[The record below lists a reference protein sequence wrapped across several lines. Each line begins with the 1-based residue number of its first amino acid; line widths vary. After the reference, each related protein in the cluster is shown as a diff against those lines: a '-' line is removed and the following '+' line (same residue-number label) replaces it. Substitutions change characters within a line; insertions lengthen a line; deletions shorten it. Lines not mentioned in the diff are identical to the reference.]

1 MVLLLFKAAKAGGNA
16 ENMVA
21 TRART
26 TNTEMR
32 RSETDIILVSIAS
45 GVVKLNQH
53 LCRVAPVYV
62 DAGQANAL
70 GSGNLETTKYAR

>member
-1 MVLLLFKAAKAGGNA
+1 VTLVVLLLFKAAKAGGNA

-32 RSETDIILVSIAS
+32 RSEIVMN
-45 GVVKLNQH
+45 VK
-53 LCRVAPVYV
+53 VA
-62 DAGQANAL
+62 
-70 GSGNLETTKYAR
+70 